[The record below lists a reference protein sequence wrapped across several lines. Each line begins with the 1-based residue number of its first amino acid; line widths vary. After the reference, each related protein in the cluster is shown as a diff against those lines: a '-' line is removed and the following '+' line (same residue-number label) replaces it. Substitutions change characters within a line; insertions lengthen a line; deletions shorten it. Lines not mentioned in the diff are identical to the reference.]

1 MVKLVGYRE
10 LENMGQQE
18 KLEELFQNSMQLSRY
33 GLRNSAEDVKRYGDV
48 WIDATLGALL
58 SPRTLNALDTALEE
72 LGVAGE
78 LSAAIKAEIDAVLAL
93 QRDALRH
100 VEVDQSSAPT
110 EVARPRGWR
119 IRLSSKVRRAGQAG
133 HSLSGSFR
141 EALGDLLPGWAKGIL
156 KVGEEVWEI
165 YGE

>member
-1 MVKLVGYRE
+1 MVELVSYRE
-10 LENMGQQE
+10 LESMGQQE

-33 GLRNSAEDVKRYGDV
+33 RLQNAADDVQRYGNV
-48 WIDATLGALL
+48 WIDATRDALLSSRTLGALE
-58 SPRTLNALDTALEE
+58 RALAELEE
-72 LGVAGE
+72 AGG
-78 LSAAIKAEIDAVLAL
+78 LSAAIKAEIDAVIVL

-100 VEVDQSSAPT
+100 IEADQSGAST
-110 EVARPRGWR
+110 EEVRPRGWR
-119 IRLSSKVRRAGQAG
+119 IRLSGKVKRAGQAG

-165 YGE
+165 YGK